1 MPRYGSIAMSAD
13 FAKDNET
20 AIATGQIIMRASGAK
35 AN

>member
-1 MPRYGSIAMSAD
+1 MSAD

>member
-1 MPRYGSIAMSAD
+1 MPGYGSIAMSAD

-20 AIATGQIIMRASGAK
+20 AIATGQTILRASGAK

>member
-1 MPRYGSIAMSAD
+1 MPDYGSIAMSAD

-20 AIATGQIIMRASGAK
+20 ELATGQAIVRASGVK

>member
-1 MPRYGSIAMSAD
+1 MPGYGSITMSAD

-20 AIATGQIIMRASGAK
+20 ELVTWQTIVRASGAK